1 MKFFKRV
8 FAFLIIILL
17 IIAAIFAYIKVQTL
31 IYPETYS
38 VYVEKYSTKFGVDRD
53 LVYAVIKCE
62 SSFNPEATSH
72 VDARGLMQ
80 LTPETFDWVKSK
92 LKDGDDDSLTANDL
106 YTPETNIKYGVY
118 LLSLHLDEFGDV
130 PTVLAAYHA
139 GRGNVNKWLDNPD
152 YSTDGKTISTTPFKE
167 TNAYIE
173 RVQKVWDKYKNLHNN
188 KYMLKLRDLGLI

>member
-1 MKFFKRV
+1 MKFFKRLFTV
-8 FAFLIIILL
+8 IIIILL
-17 IIAAIFAYIKVQTL
+17 ITAAIFAYIKVQML
-31 IYPETYS
+31 IYPDSYS
-38 VYVEKYSTKFGVDRD
+38 VYVEKYSTELGVDRN

-62 SSFNPEATSH
+62 SSFEPDATSH

-92 LKDGDDDSLTANDL
+92 LNDSGDSSLSADDL
-106 YTPETNIKYGVY
+106 YDPETNIKYGVY
-118 LLSLHLDEFGDV
+118 LLSMHLDEFGDV

-152 YSTDGKTISTTPFKE
+152 YSKDGKTITTTPFKE

-173 RVQKVWDKYKNLHNN
+173 RVQKVWDKYNFLNNN
-188 KYMLKLRDLGLI
+188 KYIIKLRNIGLI

>member
-1 MKFFKRV
+1 MKFFKRLFTV
-8 FAFLIIILL
+8 IIIILL
-17 IIAAIFAYIKVQTL
+17 ITAAIFAYIKVQTL
-31 IYPETYS
+31 IYPDSYS
-38 VYVEKYSTKFGVDRD
+38 VYVEKYSTELGVDRN

-62 SSFNPEATSH
+62 SSFEPDATSH

-92 LKDGDDDSLTANDL
+92 LNDSGDSSLSADDL
-106 YTPETNIKYGVY
+106 YDPETNIKYGVY
-118 LLSLHLDEFGDV
+118 LLSMHLDEFGDV

-152 YSTDGKTISTTPFKE
+152 YSKDGKTITTTPFKE

-173 RVQKVWDKYKNLHNN
+173 RVQKVWDKYNFLNNN
-188 KYMLKLRDLGLI
+188 KYIIKLRNIGLI